1 MYSNG
6 MTDRKFYKRT
16 LTVEFLSE
24 SPIPDMGLGQMVD
37 EAINGDYSMNITK
50 DGTDELDG
58 KQVADALSEHGSEPS
73 FFQLTPEGN
82 DTE

>member
-1 MYSNG
+1 

-24 SPIPDMGLGQMVD
+24 SPIPDMGLGKLV
-37 EAINGDYSMNITK
+37 EEGISGDYSMNVTSYK
-50 DGTDELDG
+50 TDELDG
-58 KQVADALSEHGSEPS
+58 KQAADALLDHASDPS